1 MKEETIEEHKFI
13 VHYSTAKGSG
23 TYAVRAID
31 MESAK
36 KKVRDPKTLISIVDC
51 DTYEE
56 CLAERIVVENKETEM
71 ENE

>member
-1 MKEETIEEHKFI
+1 MKEESAEEHKFI
-13 VHYSTAKGSG
+13 VHYSTPKGSG
-23 TYAVRAID
+23 TYAVNAVD

-56 CLAERIVVENKETEM
+56 YVAERIVVEDKEKEIGD
-71 ENE
+71 E